1 METEKKDEVI
11 ANAAVEVVDPIAEKD
26 KIIAALREEKDNYK
40 TVALKRLGKLPG
52 DADFLGD
59 SELSVQEQIKLALLD
74 KEIEAQN
81 RLKEEETR
89 KILKENA
96 ELKLA
101 LKNRLE
107 TSIGSSA
114 GSNAV
119 EVKDNVFSTEQKLA
133 MTERAKKLGVDP
145 EKFIEKAKQNFLAR
159 R

>member
-11 ANAAVEVVDPIAEKD
+11 VNTAVEVVDPIAEKD

-101 LKNRLE
+101 LKNRPE

-119 EVKDNVFSTEQKLA
+119 EVKDNVFSNDQIEALKKRAQTLKL
-133 MTERAKKLGVDP
+133 DP
-145 EKFIEKAKQNFLAR
+145 DKFIESAKKKLLTR
-159 R
+159 